1 MRAGREKMRRTIRT
15 VLVLLTAICLLAGT
29 GSAYA
34 ETLQEC
40 HKVTNTATLSTQKN
54 KSQIKLWHAETAHP
68 AVTEEIN
75 GIAEAWAEEL
85 GPELPK
91 AGNNGKKNSRLD
103 VEIRPIIRNCRP
115 RNSPP
120 ALIIWKRETR
130 CG

>member
-1 MRAGREKMRRTIRT
+1 MRAGREKMRKTIRT

-85 GPELPK
+85 
-91 AGNNGKKNSRLD
+91 D
-103 VEIRPIIRNCRP
+103 RNCPRP
-115 RNSPP
+115 ATTERKTADWTWRSATAGP
-120 ALIIWKRETR
+120 ACT
-130 CG
+130 G